1 MKPLEDLE
9 LSDFDEYKVWQ
20 FVVDEV
26 GDIGYDNVVPVRAE
40 AVVFEEDVAVMVPI
54 TARLADGT
62 FLCGIAS
69 VDGEPPKIYPAIAFS
84 SEEQWFTLHLPP
96 APQFVLE
103 KTGPAAFA
111 AFLGSGESHIF
122 PIRIQTDVNFRKT
135 GEPLSSILTARGS
148 HPKRWWRKLIWRA

>member
-20 FVVDEV
+20 FVVDEA
-26 GDIGYDNVVPVRAE
+26 GEIDYDNVVPVRAE
-40 AVVFEEDVAVMVPI
+40 AVVFEEDVTVMVPI
-54 TARLADGT
+54 TAKLADGT
-62 FLCGIAS
+62 FLRGTAS
-69 VDGEPPKIYPAIAFS
+69 VDGDPPKIYPAVTFG
-84 SEEQWFTLHLPP
+84 SEEQCFTLHLPP

-111 AFLGSGESHIF
+111 AFLGSSESQIF
-122 PIRIQTDVNFRKT
+122 PIEIQTDVNFRKT

-148 HPKRWWRKLIWRA
+148 RPKRWWQKLISRA